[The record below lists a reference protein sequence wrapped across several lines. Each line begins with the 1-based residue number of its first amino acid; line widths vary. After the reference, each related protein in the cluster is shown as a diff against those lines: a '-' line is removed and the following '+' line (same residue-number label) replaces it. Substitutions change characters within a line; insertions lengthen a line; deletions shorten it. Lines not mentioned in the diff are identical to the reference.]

1 MAARNFRTENL
12 LRVIEE
18 LDDYAFLFIDR
29 DGNIQTWNRGA
40 EKIKGYTSEEIIG
53 QNFKRFYTEE
63 DLRVQK
69 PDQLLQT
76 ALSEGKAQDEGWRIR
91 KDGTRFL
98 ASVIITAVHDDNG
111 SIVGFGKLTRDL
123 TRQRMAE
130 RAGVLEIRNRELEQ
144 FNYIASHDLQEPLRT
159 VSNFIEILEEDHAS
173 QLDDAAK
180 AHLLT
185 IKKATSRMRTLVRS
199 LLGYAR
205 LGRSSTIHE
214 ADCNVIMN
222 HVLEDLNALIK
233 SSRATIKVSP
243 LPLMRCYETEMRQ
256 LFQNLLTNA
265 LKFSKRDIFPDIR
278 VTVDTDTNFHTFHI
292 ADNGI
297 GIDPKHFKRIFFIFQ
312 RVNPTERNEGDGIG
326 LANCKKIAEMHGGTI
341 WVDSALGL
349 GSTFHFKISR
359 HL

>member
-1 MAARNFRTENL
+1 MAARNFGTENL

-40 EKIKGYTSEEIIG
+40 EKIKGYLSEEIIG
-53 QNFKRFYTEE
+53 HNFRCFYTEE
-63 DLRVQK
+63 DLRQQK

-76 ALSEGKAQDEGWRIR
+76 ALAEGKAQDEGWRIR
-91 KDGTRFL
+91 KDGSRFL
-98 ASVIITAVHDDNG
+98 ASVTIMAVRDDHG
-111 SIVGFGKLTRDL
+111 AIVGFGKLTRDL
-123 TRQRMAE
+123 TQQRIAE
-130 RAGVLEIRNRELEQ
+130 RAGVLEMRNRELEQ

-159 VSNFIEILEEDHAS
+159 VSNYIEILEEDHAA

-180 AHLLT
+180 AHLFT

-199 LLGYAR
+199 LLGYSR
-205 LGRSSTIHE
+205 LGPSSAIHE

-222 HVLEDLNALIK
+222 HVLEDLTALII
-233 SSRATIKVSP
+233 SCRATIKVSS
-243 LPLMRCYETEMRQ
+243 LPVMRCYETEMRQ
-256 LFQNLLTNA
+256 LFQNLLVNA
-265 LKFSKRDIFPDIR
+265 LKFSKPDIFPDIR
-278 VTVDTDTNFHTFHI
+278 ITVDTDTSFYTFHI

-297 GIDPKHFKRIFFIFQ
+297 GIDPKHFERIFFIFQ
-312 RVNPTERNEGDGIG
+312 RLNPTAQNEGDGIG

-341 WVDSALGL
+341 WVDSAPGL